1 MGQILVQFEAVFTQ
15 ITGHQSQIRSKISAT
30 EAQYAQIQSSLT
42 ELDSATNA
50 GYMAAMQQNMQKSVV
65 MSNILVRLAD
75 FMRNSTRSVQEEE
88 RRHAQIF
95 QQGGQS

>member
-15 ITGHQSQIRSKISAT
+15 VTGHQSQIRSKISAT

-50 GYMAAMQQNMQKSVV
+50 GYMTAMQNNMQKAVA

-88 RRHAQIF
+88 KKVKSKF
-95 QQGGQS
+95 NGGQS